1 MPKKKD
7 RNKGGDAKL
16 EMTPM
21 IDVVFQLLIFFII
34 TLKEHDILSQLDA
47 MRPAP
52 DANATPNNPSEPI
65 KISIDAGGII
75 FKGRPVSAQ
84 GLSKSLASI
93 AKYNKKATIVINCEM
108 NSKHGTLVEVLD
120 VCNQNGLR
128 SLAVFSL

>member
-52 DANATPNNPSEPI
+52 DKNATPNNPSEPI

-93 AKYNKKATIVINCEM
+93 AKYNKKATIMIQCEA
-108 NSKHGTLVEVLD
+108 NSRHGKLVEVLD
-120 VCNQNGLR
+120 VCNQNGLN